1 MSATNGWFFL
11 VFICGPFFGSF
22 ARLPH
27 YLVSRRVF
35 PLQRSEK
42 EVFVSIQCAFGKR
55 RKRCGAV
62 MFERIY
68 NNEGGYLFWGI
79 AKEQDLRYTQYND

>member
-1 MSATNGWFFL
+1 
-11 VFICGPFFGSF
+11 
-22 ARLPH
+22 
-27 YLVSRRVF
+27 
-35 PLQRSEK
+35 
-42 EVFVSIQCAFGKR
+42 
-55 RKRCGAV
+55 